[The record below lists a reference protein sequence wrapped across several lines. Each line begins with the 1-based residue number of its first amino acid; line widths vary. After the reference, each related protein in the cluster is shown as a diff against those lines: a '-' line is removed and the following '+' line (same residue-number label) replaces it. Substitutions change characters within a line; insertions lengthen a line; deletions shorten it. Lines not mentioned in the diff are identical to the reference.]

1 MDEPKLLPELEEQK
15 NSEKVENYNLKDPT
29 SSESPSLQFIEIKEN
44 KITQFKNEDKQ
55 IVKVLKISRKK
66 SLDKIQDTPPATEGE
81 LAPSHTRSSGSL
93 VQAQLS
99 CPTNIHPPRIPANLP
114 PSRKRKVLENS
125 RLSKNE
131 NAMKTFK
138 FKNVDELDAKSVK
151 SSSYQKEKSQN
162 QDTLSQQP
170 EQPQQKVTESYIQ
183 DVFEKIGL
191 AQQAVD
197 RAVNHRS

>member
-1 MDEPKLLPELEEQK
+1 M
-15 NSEKVENYNLKDPT
+15 
-29 SSESPSLQFIEIKEN
+29 
-44 KITQFKNEDKQ
+44 
-55 IVKVLKISRKK
+55 KVLKISRKK

-125 RLSKNE
+125 RMSKNE

-197 RAVNHRS
+197 RAVNHRSKPKPSALIDHTKERESSSSYSLLQNIAQSAEGAITNSQSERKQS